1 MGAMATAALL
11 AAVLTSVTIA
21 LFPHRV
27 PLQYPPPPH
36 DGGCE
41 TCDPNSVVIPV
52 GLRHE
57 YWVELS
63 VGQAGLTA
71 YAALL
76 LAPIL
81 GAGLGALGGGL
92 ASGHGSGGPRAASPR
107 LNRSGHSRAEPLTP
121 TASR

>member
-1 MGAMATAALL
+1 M
-11 AAVLTSVTIA
+11 
-21 LFPHRV
+21 
-27 PLQYPPPPH
+27 
-36 DGGCE
+36 
-41 TCDPNSVVIPV
+41 IPV

-92 ASGHGSGGPRAASPR
+92 ASGRGGGGSRAASPPEPFRPLAGRASDADREQVIGVLKAAFVQGR
-107 LNRSGHSRAEPLTP
+107 LTKDELDAQAGHALTAP
-121 TASR
+121 TAPAWPR